1 MADPDTGGWFLA
13 APSQAIR
20 ASCRF
25 QRRRRQGGFGSQ
37 PVGMT
42 HPTRDTTVG
51 EVGDSGGECDRAQYN
66 CAAVLGHERNQP
78 QGREHKP

>member
-1 MADPDTGGWFLA
+1 
-13 APSQAIR
+13 
-20 ASCRF
+20 
-25 QRRRRQGGFGSQ
+25 
-37 PVGMT
+37 MT